1 MFYPEI
7 CRFAG
12 PKTDTYR
19 FKEKYC
25 SFEKNAKGQKD
36 RKFNLFPKRL
46 KMLHNDY

>member
-25 SFEKNAKGQKD
+25 SFEKNAKSQKD

-46 KMLHNDY
+46 KMLHSDY